1 MFVCVVIDICHEVC
15 MSTFFDFVCAKEV
28 YVGRIHDIAL
38 FFSLS
43 QRIMLKIINTYEKTD
58 TPMCIG

>member
-15 MSTFFDFVCAKEV
+15 MSTFSNFVCAKVV
-28 YVGRIHDIAL
+28 YVGRIHNIAL